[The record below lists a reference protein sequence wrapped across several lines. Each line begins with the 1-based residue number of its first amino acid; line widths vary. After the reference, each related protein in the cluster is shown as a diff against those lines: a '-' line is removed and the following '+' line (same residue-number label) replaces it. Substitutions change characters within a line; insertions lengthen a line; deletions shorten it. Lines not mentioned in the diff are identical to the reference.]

1 MELLKTIKV
10 NEVVDNLTGSVMDGT
25 INPLEAIVRLKK
37 LEEIVKLAKVRIS
50 GAVIDEAAK
59 YGKTFTYLDAEI
71 TNKSSAGRYDYSNI
85 PEIVAKE
92 IELKAIKDKHKA
104 ALKVDVIDLDTGE
117 LIAAPIYKGG
127 KEIISIKLNKMAYL
141 VNIQNEL
148 KAPKNEYN
156 SFGKYNYRSAEG
168 ILEALKPLLLKYGCY
183 LTITEKTEEKAG
195 YLVLTSK
202 ATISDGENSI
212 FVEAEAGINPE
223 RKGMDIAQSFGSS
236 SSYAKKYALGNLF
249 LLDDT
254 KDADSNKVN
263 EPAAKIKPKMST
275 DIYNAMLE
283 YINTGKSAAVSS
295 KMSNYNMS
303 KKQEDTLTRMIK
315 ENTK

>member
-1 MELLKTIKV
+1 MTK
-10 NEVVDNLTGSVMDGT
+10 LTKMD
-25 INPLEAIVRLKK
+25 
-37 LEEIVKLAKVRIS
+37 
-50 GAVIDEAAK
+50 
-59 YGKTFTYLDAEI
+59 
-71 TNKSSAGRYDYSNI
+71 
-85 PEIVAKE
+85 
-92 IELKAIKDKHKA
+92 
-104 ALKVDVIDLDTGE
+104 
-117 LIAAPIYKGG
+117 
-127 KEIISIKLNKMAYL
+127 YL

-148 KAPKNEYN
+148 KAPKNQFN
-156 SFGKYNYRSAEG
+156 SFGKYNYRSAED
-168 ILEALKPLLLKYGCY
+168 ILEALKPLLKKYNCY
-183 LTITEKTEEKAG
+183 LTITETTAEIAG

-202 ATISDGENSI
+202 VTISDGEKSI
-212 FVEAEAGINPE
+212 FVEAQGGVNPE

-263 EPAAKIKPKMST
+263 EPVAKPKPKMST

-295 KMSNYNMS
+295 KMHNYNMS

-315 ENTK
+315 ENIK